1 MIDEKQIQVIE
12 MLCSGDYTKTE
23 AMDKVGLHRTTY
35 YKWMKND
42 EFLAAL
48 DKRLQEVKTQANK
61 DFTSRLPKA
70 IEEYWLICTKCTDVR
85 TKEKALANWIERSL
99 GRIANT
105 VNINDDRQD
114 EDVDILAAFESVT
127 NEDKEQESEDTEE
140 Q

>member
-35 YKWMKND
+35 YKWMKNP

-48 DKRLQEVKTQANK
+48 DKRLQEVKTQAQK
-61 DFTSRLPKA
+61 DFTSRLPQA
-70 IEEYWLICTKCTDVR
+70 VEEYWKICTCCTDVR

-105 VNINDDRQD
+105 VNINDERQD
-114 EDVDILAAFESVT
+114 EEVDILAAFESVSG
-127 NEDKEQESEDTEE
+127 EDEGKETEDSE
-140 Q
+140 